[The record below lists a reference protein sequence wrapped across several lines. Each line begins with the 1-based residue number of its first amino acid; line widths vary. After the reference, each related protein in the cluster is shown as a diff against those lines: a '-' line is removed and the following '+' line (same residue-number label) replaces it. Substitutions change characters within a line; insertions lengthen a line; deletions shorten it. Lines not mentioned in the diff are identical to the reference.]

1 MTVSRYT
8 RSSQLNF
15 GKSYGSNKLAR
26 KIFLACETGTLSC
39 EVVILSE
46 RQRLDQLAGDRYGD
60 SSLWWIIAAANNTGR
75 DSLVV
80 KPGIQLRI
88 PANTTNII
96 NQYND
101 LNSTR

>member
-60 SSLWWIIAAANNTGR
+60 SSLWWIIAAASGIGWA
-75 DSLVV
+75 LQLP
-80 KPGIQLRI
+80 PGTLIRI
-88 PANTTNII
+88 PKNPNEA
-96 NQYND
+96 YNYI
-101 LNSTR
+101 

>member
-1 MTVSRYT
+1 MANRYKEIGILT
-8 RSSQLNF
+8 SVE
-15 GKSYGSNKLAR
+15 GKKYRRNP
-26 KIFLACETGTLSC
+26 IFPIINPSPDDIY
-39 EVVILSE
+39 VITT
-46 RQRLDQLAGDRYGD
+46 AGDRYDSIALDYYND